1 MNLNSLAAYAEGC
14 FAIDR
19 ALGTAWAS
27 ICVRLK
33 HIPEGHSGLMA
44 RLPTSGSTVATPHLD
59 QADLRNVLAQL
70 CPDGKFSESDVEACY
85 WRLARIIGEWSA
97 EDNRLDIAPLAQTF
111 TAMSKEL
118 KKIAEI
124 LSGHET
130 GCREIHDI
138 EIVSQLAMMLAL
150 DPEVGS
156 RQQADKLI
164 SSFRGDAVK
173 LAHACLVA
181 ARDLKQTVGES
192 GRPQAEWHDEFT
204 ALLLEVA
211 ETAGVEPRLSKDRIS
226 GARVGWLLDAARAL
240 EPFLDPHMRSPNA
253 EACGKR
259 LERSKT
265 RLRQKHRQN
274 PSSV

>member
-1 MNLNSLAAYAEGC
+1 
-14 FAIDR
+14 
-19 ALGTAWAS
+19 
-27 ICVRLK
+27 
-33 HIPEGHSGLMA
+33 MA
-44 RLPTSGSTVATPHLD
+44 RIPTSGSTVATPHLD
-59 QADLRNVLAQL
+59 EAELGNVLSQL
-70 CPDGKFSESDVEACY
+70 CPDRKFSETDTKTFY
-85 WRLARIIGEWSA
+85 RQMARIIGQWSA
-97 EDNRLDIAPLAQTF
+97 EHDRLDIAPLAKTI
-111 TAMSKEL
+111 TAMGKEL
-118 KKIAEI
+118 KKVAEI

-130 GCREIHDI
+130 GFREIHDI

-156 RQQADKLI
+156 RPQADKLI
-164 SSFRGDAVK
+164 ASFRGDAAK
-173 LAHACLVA
+173 LAHACLVVA
-181 ARDLKQTVGES
+181 CDLKQTVGKS

-211 ETAGVEPRLSKDRIS
+211 QAAGVEPRLSKDRIS
-226 GARVGWLLDAARAL
+226 DARVGWLLDAAQAL
-240 EPFLDPHMRSPNA
+240 ESFLDPQMRSLSA